1 MMQITKQNFIIP
13 YFNEAGEVTQCF
25 IEQPVK
31 TYFDTIAGVLGYLYT
46 KIRSSNLLPEVFVMD
61 YSAILKDIVEKEG
74 LNQDYLQKVEN
85 FLDRALTTGWI
96 INEKGEPTSLND
108 VKLDD
113 DTLAVIKGYLLFT
126 SALLRYTPVQMRQSV
141 LGQLLTSQTA
151 MEWQSSFQ
159 KSAKEETTTSRVRT
173 KVKSLS

>member
-1 MMQITKQNFIIP
+1 MQLTKQNFIIP
-13 YFNEAGEVTQCF
+13 YFNEQGEVVQCF

-31 TYFDTIAGVLGYLYT
+31 SYFDTIAGILGYLYT

-61 YSAILKDIVEKEG
+61 YQAILKDIVEKEG
-74 LNQDYLQKVEN
+74 LNQSYLDKIES

-108 VKLDD
+108 VKLDE
-113 DTLAVIKGYLLFT
+113 DTLSVIKGYLLFT
-126 SALLRYTPVQMRQSV
+126 SALLRYTPMQMRASV
-141 LGQLLTSQTA
+141 LGALLTSQTA

-159 KSAKEETTTSRVRT
+159 KLPKEQATTSKVRT
-173 KVKSLS
+173 KVVKR